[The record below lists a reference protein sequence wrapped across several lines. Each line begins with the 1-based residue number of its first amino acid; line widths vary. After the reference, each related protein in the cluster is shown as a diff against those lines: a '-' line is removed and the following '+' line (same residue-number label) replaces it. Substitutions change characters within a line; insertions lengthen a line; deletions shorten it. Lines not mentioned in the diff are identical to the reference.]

1 MQGKRILYLML
12 GWFSLITGI
21 IGIFLPLLPTTPL
34 VLLAAWCF
42 SRSSV
47 RFHTWLIEHKFFGPI
62 VRDWQSSDGIP
73 RKARN
78 RAIIFMWAGM
88 AISIFIVSRFWATIG
103 LITIGLCVSTYLLR
117 MPIRSESVSTADS
130 TNINEPDNE
139 SSDTLKKPE
148 EKDGTN

>member
-1 MQGKRILYLML
+1 MQGKRILYLIL

-42 SRSSV
+42 SRSSE
-47 RFHTWLIEHKFFGPI
+47 RFHTWLIEHKVFGPI
-62 VRDWQSSDGIP
+62 LRDWQSSDGIP

-88 AISIFIVSRFWATIG
+88 AISIFIVSRLWATIG
-103 LITIGLCVSTYLLR
+103 LISIGLCVSIYLLR
-117 MPIRSESVSTADS
+117 MPIRSESPLITENTTDTETEKALKSTED
-130 TNINEPDNE
+130 
-139 SSDTLKKPE
+139 
-148 EKDGTN
+148 KDRTS

>member
-117 MPIRSESVSTADS
+117 MPIRSEGVSTADS

>member
-1 MQGKRILYLML
+1 MQGKRILYLIL

-42 SRSSV
+42 PRSSV
-47 RFHTWLIEHKFFGPI
+47 RFHTWLMEHKFFGPI

-88 AISIFIVSRFWATIG
+88 AISIFIVSRLWATIG
-103 LITIGLCVSTYLLR
+103 LISIGLCVSIYLLR
-117 MPIRSESVSTADS
+117 MPIRSESPLITERTTDTEAPKALKSTED
-130 TNINEPDNE
+130 
-139 SSDTLKKPE
+139 
-148 EKDGTN
+148 KDRTS

>member
-1 MQGKRILYLML
+1 MPVFSDHYVGKLMQGKRILYLML

-42 SRSSV
+42 SKSSE

-62 VRDWQSSDGIP
+62 INDWQSSDGIP
-73 RKARN
+73 KKARN

-88 AISIFIVSRFWATIG
+88 AISIFIVSRIWATIG
-103 LITIGLCVSTYLLR
+103 LVFIGLCVTTYLLR
-117 MPIRSESVSTADS
+117 LPLRSESK
-130 TNINEPDNE
+130 NIA
-139 SSDTLKKPE
+139 E
-148 EKDGTN
+148 EKDEEA

>member
-1 MQGKRILYLML
+1 MQGKRILYLIL

-42 SRSSV
+42 SRSSE
-47 RFHTWLIEHKFFGPI
+47 RFHTWLIEHKVFGPI
-62 VRDWQSSDGIP
+62 LRDWQSSDGIP

-88 AISIFIVSRFWATIG
+88 AISIFIVSRLWATIG
-103 LITIGLCVSTYLLR
+103 LISIGLCVSIYLLR
-117 MPIRSESVSTADS
+117 MPIRSESPLITERTTDTEAPKALKSTED
-130 TNINEPDNE
+130 
-139 SSDTLKKPE
+139 
-148 EKDGTN
+148 KDRTS

>member
-117 MPIRSESVSTADS
+117 MPIRSERLSSPEDLKDPEVADALKISEDKDS
-130 TNINEPDNE
+130 TR
-139 SSDTLKKPE
+139 
-148 EKDGTN
+148 

>member
-12 GWFSLITGI
+12 GWFSLVTGI

-78 RAIIFMWAGM
+78 RAIIFMWIGM
-88 AISIFIVSRFWATIG
+88 TVSIFIVSRFWATIG
-103 LITIGLCVSTYLLR
+103 LITIGFCVSVYLLR
-117 MPIRSESVSTADS
+117 MPIRSEPPSSADITNTNGNKTAV
-130 TNINEPDNE
+130 P
-139 SSDTLKKPE
+139 DTLKNSE
-148 EKDGTN
+148 DKDGTS

>member
-42 SRSSV
+42 SKSSE

-73 RKARN
+73 RKSRN
-78 RAIIFMWAGM
+78 RAILFMWSGM
-88 AISIFIVSRFWATIG
+88 LISIFIVGRFWATIG
-103 LITIGLCVSTYLLR
+103 LVIIGICVSTYLLR
-117 MPIRSESVSTADS
+117 MPIRSESTTSTQALK
-130 TNINEPDNE
+130 
-139 SSDTLKKPE
+139 DTQKKD
-148 EKDGTN
+148 KTR